1 MVKGSVELDLVN
13 VGDFFSSHC
22 LGKQLHIVGLITFC
36 ALKHPFSFVAILTT
50 FLFFSSDM
58 YTVPLPVFLL
68 GHIQTKV
75 LQNLEQKQEAF
86 KWKILEKHLFGVSTG
101 KTLGAGFLQAASP
114 KGAGL
119 DWISSLSFPARVQ
132 KCLLLNTGSHPSKN
146 ILSAIRFAALMSFQD
161 FYQKPE
167 EF

>member
-58 YTVPLPVFLL
+58 YTVPLPVFLCCHFCNPAL
-68 GHIQTKV
+68 LCHM
-75 LQNLEQKQEAF
+75 LSNLCYSVF
-86 KWKILEKHLFGVSTG
+86 CG
-101 KTLGAGFLQAASP
+101 LGAAVSLCVLLQICRGQCIIPSI
-114 KGAGL
+114 KYC
-119 DWISSLSFPARVQ
+119 ISVGNSC
-132 KCLLLNTGSHPSKN
+132 K
-146 ILSAIRFAALMSFQD
+146 
-161 FYQKPE
+161 
-167 EF
+167 